1 MRSKPIC
8 RGSGKADVNWA
19 RIDTEPLDVDA
30 QVGAQ
35 RARRIGAA
43 LQRVAVPILML
54 RCGRAEP
61 LASGALYLFGSSLLL
76 LTCRHLFDDGAN
88 AGDLGL
94 PLGDSGRI
102 LWLRAARPRVLVD
115 PSADLAAIRIGCRR
129 SAGLLRRHW
138 RAAPFDSLGSEAR
151 AQTYVLAGFP
161 YAQMRRVGA
170 VLHARPV
177 VLFARGEVAGGQLK
191 LSYGRIARR
200 ADGLEIHAPPL
211 DGVSGATLWAV
222 VEDGSGA
229 VECVLQPAAVQTS
242 FKHDAYVKAEPVVG
256 FFRLLRARLS

>member
-1 MRSKPIC
+1 MS
-8 RGSGKADVNWA
+8 WA
-19 RIDTEPLDVDA
+19 RIETEPLDVDA
-30 QVGAQ
+30 QVGVQ

-54 RCGRAEP
+54 RSGRAEP

-76 LTCRHLFDDGAN
+76 LTCRHLFDDGAS

-102 LWLRAARPRVLVD
+102 LWLRGARPRVLVD

-177 VLFARGEVAGGQLK
+177 VVFARGEMAGGQLK
-191 LSYGRIARR
+191 LSYGRLARR

-222 VEDGSGA
+222 VEDGGGV
-229 VECVLQPAAVQTS
+229 VECVLQPAAVQSS
-242 FKHDAYVKAEPVVG
+242 FKHDAYVRAEPLGG
-256 FFRLLRARLS
+256 FFRLLRDRLA